1 MWYNPSTMSTDF
13 DQLIEDIEL
22 EAENEGPQAVRELE
36 QFRQEF
42 SLASQL
48 IESRREGKP
57 SQRELATLSGVPQ
70 SEISRIETGAS
81 NPTYATISALLRALG
96 KRVQL
101 VDAHS
106 PVAAAGRRSVRSA
119 KTASASRKGSKV
131 GKFTVTKGQSRKRR
145 APGSSAKRAAGKSSQ
160 R

>member
-48 IESRREGKP
+48 IESRREGKL

-81 NPTYATISALLRALG
+81 NPTYATITALLRPLG

-101 VDAHS
+101 VDDRSTVATVGNGRARTTTR
-106 PVAAAGRRSVRSA
+106 VAATSPSRRRKPATGKAAQRARPTSGPTRKA
-119 KTASASRKGSKV
+119 PSR
-131 GKFTVTKGQSRKRR
+131 
-145 APGSSAKRAAGKSSQ
+145 
-160 R
+160 